1 MKFNLCICIILFFI
15 SCNEADTK
23 AGSSNPETALKV
35 PAVSETRA
43 NPKKEPVA
51 TYSERTDN
59 PLNTWYFKVQLYE
72 TPATF
77 RYLVKLQFEEIRG
90 EDTLRLP
97 NLGQP
102 PQPELRKGPDKYSCI
117 IGFKDQQG
125 NFREYKKA
133 YVRNNSLKITA
144 LKHYGVRK

>member
-1 MKFNLCICIILFFI
+1 MKCFPEIFLIVIFL
-15 SCNEADTK
+15 SCNEASTEK
-23 AGSSNPETALKV
+23 QAPQTSQTSAP
-35 PAVSETRA
+35 PAISETRD
-43 NPKKEPVA
+43 PKKEPVA

-59 PLNTWYFKVQLYE
+59 PLNDWYFKVSLFE
-72 TPATF
+72 TPFTF

-97 NLGQP
+97 NLGVP

-117 IGFKDQQG
+117 IGFRDRQG

-133 YVRNNSLKITA
+133 YVRNNSLKLTA
-144 LKHYGVRK
+144 LKHYGVRN